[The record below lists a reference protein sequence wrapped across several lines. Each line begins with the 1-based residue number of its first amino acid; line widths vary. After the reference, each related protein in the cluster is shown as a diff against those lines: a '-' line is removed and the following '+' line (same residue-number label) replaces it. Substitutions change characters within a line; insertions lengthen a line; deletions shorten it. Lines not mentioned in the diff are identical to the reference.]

1 MMAAV
6 NLALNISEIFE
17 SRYVI
22 PLYQRNFAWR
32 EEEIKRL
39 LTDVWEAYNRNP
51 HSNYYIGSLVVCKR
65 VEGSYEVIDGQQ
77 RLTVLS
83 LITKQLGLV
92 KRRMLSYDSRP
103 HVEQYLD
110 ALYSGANAS
119 SHPTTLYLEEAV
131 DTINEANL
139 NERVQGEE
147 NYTIHKAGREFA
159 EYFANNVILVRVEL
173 PEDTDMAT
181 YFEIMN
187 NRGEQLREHEILKSL
202 MMSELEESKQAEFA
216 AIWDACSQM
225 DDHIHEKFDAALRR
239 RYFGE
244 DLGSFRFDGLSS
256 GNDSLAVRNDPK
268 TIDQIISQGY
278 RKPELKPDGQS
289 DKLEAPEEEFLT
301 SIIDFPN
308 FLMHIF
314 RAFFN
319 QEYQAGHKG
328 NDVPLDAKYL
338 LSVYADLMAGKTP
351 GQRKRFSEEFIAKLF
366 QSKVYFDAYVVKVF
380 NMPYKTD
387 DDSIRWSLKRVV
399 WDNDY
404 SKMYLKLTFSGDDY
418 TQARAVKALSMLQVT
433 YRNRRYKNWLL
444 KVVELFDD
452 YRKLSEK
459 VFIPGD
465 KYIECLEKYMLER
478 YGDFIGKN
486 EPRELMED
494 VSLKKDNSLSLGTD
508 TPHFLLNFIDYL
520 YWVESKDKRNGIP
533 QIKYV
538 KDFDFKY
545 WNSVEHHLS
554 RKKAEQLPNSDDY
567 VDNLGNLCLLS
578 KSANSRLSDRD
589 VKEKVEVYG
598 KGNMGPKR
606 QIMYTMTESNGY
618 NWGHDEIR
626 QHYNDLVLLLSK
638 REEILKKGS

>member
-1 MMAAV
+1 MMEAV

-278 RKPELKPDGQS
+278 REPELKPDGQS

-319 QEYQAGHKG
+319 QEYKAGHKD

-338 LSVYADLMAGKTP
+338 LSVYADLMSGKTP
-351 GQRKRFSEEFIAKLF
+351 DDRKRFSEEFIAKLF

-387 DDSIRWSLKRVV
+387 DDSIRWSLKRVA
-399 WDNDY
+399 WDNDH
-404 SKMYLKLTFSGDDY
+404 SKMYLKLTFSGNDS

-452 YRKLSEK
+452 YRKQSEK
-459 VFIPGD
+459 VLIPGD
-465 KYIECLEKYMLER
+465 KYIDCLEKYMLER

-486 EPRELMED
+486 EPREIMGD

-520 YWVESKDKRNGIP
+520 YWVESKVRSNDILQIP
-533 QIKYV
+533 NV
-538 KDFDFKY
+538 RDFDFKY

-554 RKKAEQLPNSDDY
+554 RKKAEHLPNSGDY

-606 QIMYTMTESNGY
+606 QIMYAMTESNGY